1 MISITLEA
9 GDCDELVQRLEK
21 TLNIMG
27 KKVGAP
33 SAVANFTFD
42 DIIELCDRYDAATDR
57 DSLEVVR
64 AVAGTSLLRNTP
76 LSKFADI
83 VRALNKGIEDH
94 IIAEFS
100 EHP

>member
-1 MISITLEA
+1 M
-9 GDCDELVQRLEK
+9 GRK
-21 TLNIMG
+21 T
-27 KKVGAP
+27 GAP
-33 SAVANFTFD
+33 SVVLNMTFD
-42 DIIELCDRYDAATDR
+42 QIIELMDRYDTATDR

-64 AVAGTSLLRNTP
+64 AIAGTSLLRNTP